1 MIYDILKQYGSG
13 DEVLKLLSNKL
24 CKYLPDEEHIKVAKE
39 LYEASQGKHFD
50 ECFAKEQ
57 ERHMYYEDNGRKI
70 YAPYWDDTTS
80 IYNQYKRRIS
90 SAYNKW
96 DFDVTM
102 NMIKSDYY
110 PLLKRWF
117 PEEKDLDEKIIE
129 LTVNWL
135 NDDDNPFGDSKIWCY
150 FK

>member
-1 MIYDILKQYGSG
+1 
-13 DEVLKLLSNKL
+13 
-24 CKYLPDEEHIKVAKE
+24 
-39 LYEASQGKHFD
+39 
-50 ECFAKEQ
+50 
-57 ERHMYYEDNGRKI
+57 
-70 YAPYWDDTTS
+70 
-80 IYNQYKRRIS
+80 
-90 SAYNKW
+90 
-96 DFDVTM
+96 
-102 NMIKSDYY
+102 MIKSDYY